1 MNKSR
6 RAARQ
11 YSGGNMDQ
19 DDLSIQVWED
29 EGGAILPPTVALE
42 KPFEMRQHREA
53 SIESISPRIQ
63 IPTVNSV
70 KEG

>member
-1 MNKSR
+1 
-6 RAARQ
+6 
-11 YSGGNMDQ
+11 MDQ